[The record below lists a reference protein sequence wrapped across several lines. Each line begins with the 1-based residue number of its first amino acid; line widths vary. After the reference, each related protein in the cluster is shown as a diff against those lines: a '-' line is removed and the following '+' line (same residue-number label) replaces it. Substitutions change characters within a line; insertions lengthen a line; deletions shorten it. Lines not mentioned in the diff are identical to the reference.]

1 MNFEII
7 DGNLKIAA
15 CKIGDLAAELAE
27 SILKQWEPG
36 ATLQDLTV
44 FKLINSEQLTG
55 WVIINKESQ
64 YYDLLL
70 VLTKGFLRPDKD
82 REFLKENIPDRLKE
96 TVDWLRKEADRRE
109 AEELIKQAGYM
120 PIGGKGFRACEMLID
135 EYLRGS
141 GYDPALLMVKAFAC
155 GIIQGKRMD
164 RAKRKNRKLA
174 QK

>member
-55 WVIINKESQ
+55 
-64 YYDLLL
+64 
-70 VLTKGFLRPDKD
+70 
-82 REFLKENIPDRLKE
+82 
-96 TVDWLRKEADRRE
+96 
-109 AEELIKQAGYM
+109 
-120 PIGGKGFRACEMLID
+120 
-135 EYLRGS
+135 
-141 GYDPALLMVKAFAC
+141 
-155 GIIQGKRMD
+155 
-164 RAKRKNRKLA
+164 
-174 QK
+174 